1 MPVCDEGWRG
11 RGNGASVLR
20 IVPYSA
26 LHFSAYESYRQ
37 ALADF
42 FSRQAGVPEAEFHV
56 TPAVDLLA
64 GSAAGATAVLVRA
77 AGVVHGFSP
86 LVYRQPA
93 QTPALPPDLNRA
105 PCPAQITWTSL
116 IPKPSHRSP
125 TRWTWCARGWRMTW
139 RAARRRCPQR
149 LRRRARG

>member
-1 MPVCDEGWRG
+1 MCDEGWRA
-11 RGNGASVLR
+11 RGNGTSVLR

-37 ALADF
+37 ALAEM

-77 AGVVHGFSP
+77 AGAVHVFHALGLQATCMRSVQAP
-86 LVYRQPA
+86 RLA
-93 QTPALPPDLNRA
+93 QGSN
-105 PCPAQITWTSL
+105 S
-116 IPKPSHRSP
+116 
-125 TRWTWCARGWRMTW
+125 CA
-139 RAARRRCPQR
+139 AARAGNLPAG
-149 LRRRARG
+149 LGAHAAGV

>member
-1 MPVCDEGWRG
+1 MCDEGWRG

-37 ALADF
+37 ALAEM

-77 AGVVHGFSP
+77 AGAVHAFSSSA
-86 LVYRQPA
+86 YRQPA
-93 QTPALPPDLNRA
+93 CALHRHQRSQQAPAERRG
-105 PCPAQITWTSL
+105 PC
-116 IPKPSHRSP
+116 RSP

-139 RAARRRCPQR
+139 RAARRRSRHHQQ
-149 LRRRARG
+149 RRARG